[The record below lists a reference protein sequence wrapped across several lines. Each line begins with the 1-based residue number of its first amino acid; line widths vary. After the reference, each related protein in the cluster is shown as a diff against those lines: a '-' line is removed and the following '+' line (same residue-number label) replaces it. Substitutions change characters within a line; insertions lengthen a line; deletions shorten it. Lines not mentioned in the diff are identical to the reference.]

1 MPAAASSRTG
11 SIACRIACLPSART
25 DQSASRSITLE
36 HDQTTAS
43 RPGTLLGSTSHGAAV
58 CFFRAAELELS
69 RPECADPSFNDPGRA
84 GEVML
89 YQVNS
94 PLVAVRVQPR
104 PDQLTI
110 LTIPSGVTI
119 RVGEDA
125 DEAGLIRTIVDGE
138 LLAVFVRDLDEHTA
152 KIAAAD

>member
-1 MPAAASSRTG
+1 
-11 SIACRIACLPSART
+11 
-25 DQSASRSITLE
+25 
-36 HDQTTAS
+36 
-43 RPGTLLGSTSHGAAV
+43 
-58 CFFRAAELELS
+58 
-69 RPECADPSFNDPGRA
+69 
-84 GEVML
+84 ML

-138 LLAVFVRDLDEHTA
+138 LLAVFVRDLEEHTA
-152 KIAAAD
+152 KIAAV